1 MVAPH
6 NTGDLV
12 RSLVRV
18 PGSGTEKS
26 AGSECLD
33 LSKVSSL
40 AASVRVPQTLP
51 PVLATPKILQPQ
63 QLKSVNEKLETEQG
77 LNAGIITNN
86 NSRKRPCPSDS
97 PPSPHADNSTTI
109 SHTNIAKKVRI
120 QYMTKEEILNQP
132 GTVVPINTPTGPIL
146 YLINPQTPTNVHH
159 TLTSAKLTQI
169 INERDGLR
177 EENRQMRQRLNL
189 FLQLFKD
196 KERLGRIVKRL
207 GVC

>member
-51 PVLATPKILQPQ
+51 PALATPKILQPQ

-77 LNAGIITNN
+77 VNAGI
-86 NSRKRPCPSDS
+86 SRKRPCPSDS
-97 PPSPHADNSTTI
+97 PPSSHADNSTTT

-120 QYMTKEEILNQP
+120 QYRVQYMTKEEILNQP
-132 GTVVPINTPTGPIL
+132 GTVVPMNTPAGPIL
-146 YLINPQTPTNVHH
+146 YLRPHTTNVHPNLTNA
-159 TLTSAKLTQI
+159 TLTQLIA
-169 INERDGLR
+169 ERDRLR
-177 EENRQMRQRLNL
+177 EENRQMQQRLNL
-189 FLQLFKD
+189 FQQLFKD
-196 KERLGRIVKRL
+196 KERLGSVVKRL
-207 GVC
+207 GVNVVP

>member
-51 PVLATPKILQPQ
+51 PALATPKILQPQ

-77 LNAGIITNN
+77 LNAGI
-86 NSRKRPCPSDS
+86 SRKRPCPSDS

-159 TLTSAKLTQI
+159 TLTSATLTQLI
-169 INERDGLR
+169 TERDELR
-177 EENRQMRQRLNL
+177 EKNRQMQQRLNL